1 MDINRAMLWNGL
13 TNLGDTVKLKLKVDP
28 WECVRDLEQFK
39 DNWCPYNVKKDKVNN
54 RWGLP
59 ITSHS
64 GDVMDNYHLNSFGHM
79 QRYHD
84 VEMKEENF
92 TTPTEVYHKMPELAK
107 LVDVFSPDIGR
118 VHLLRVDQGG
128 FFPPHRD
135 WPGADPEYFRLL
147 MVMGNCKPE
156 NFVHMLDGK
165 PMYPDPGFLYFINFS
180 KVAFAAAKP
189 ICSVHIV
196 ELINV
201 SLAFCIIFFLP
212 IIAEIGKP
220 FPNAFP
226 KIAKSGFTPNFKCS
240 PPILS

>member
-135 WPGADPEYFRLL
+135 SKILDITCFRVITLCHNCKRSDFNFIYEDRLL
-147 MVMGNCKPE
+147 NLKPGVPYYINTRKVHNVFSYVDDSVQCVLNVPLTAE
-156 NFVHMLDGK
+156 NYKGISRH
-165 PMYPDPGFLYFINFS
+165 
-180 KVAFAAAKP
+180 
-189 ICSVHIV
+189 
-196 ELINV
+196 
-201 SLAFCIIFFLP
+201 
-212 IIAEIGKP
+212 
-220 FPNAFP
+220 
-226 KIAKSGFTPNFKCS
+226 
-240 PPILS
+240 LSYDTM

>member
-135 WPGADPEYFRLL
+135 WPGADPEYLRLL

-165 PMYPDPGFLYFINFS
+165 PMYPDPGFLYFINFQ
-180 KVAFAAAKP
+180 KDH
-189 ICSVHIV
+189 SVFSFSDGLYA
-196 ELINV
+196 LILTVKLNERTHD
-201 SLAFCIIFFLP
+201 LIIKHSMS
-212 IIAEIGKP
+212 E
-220 FPNAFP
+220 
-226 KIAKSGFTPNFKCS
+226 
-240 PPILS
+240 